1 MGLLDGLLSTSD
13 GGDGLLG
20 LHLLAAAGPRATP
33 ASFGQ
38 RLLEG
43 LGGFK
48 AQQAAEE
55 ERRQRMQ
62 MQQVQMQAMQQQ
74 AAQQA
79 WLHQQAVAAADRQ
92 RAIDNLPAQFLRPG
106 VKPETMDNRDVG
118 QPGEQA
124 VPAQQFDMPGYAQAM
139 FRYSPQTALALQAS
153 LRKDTT
159 PIKLGAGDTLVDPQ
173 TFKPV
178 ATNPKADDQPAAVRE
193 YMFARLQG
201 YAGTFDQW
209 DKERRRAGAAS
220 TTVALGTPVPITMP
234 DGSQAL
240 VQPANRPGE
249 PAQIVRIPGTGEIAR
264 PPAKEMPAAMA
275 EKFATNA
282 VTLGKIDKAIELVRR
297 NPEALGAQNYLPD
310 AIVQRTDP
318 GGTELRAMIADIGG
332 QKIHDRSGAAVT
344 VGESARLRPYVPAPT
359 DTPQT
364 VAKKLELFRRE
375 YAAMQQALASGA
387 SIKQAAQGD
396 AGTSA
401 VVDFGSLK

>member
-1 MGLLDGLLSTSD
+1 MTRT
-13 GGDGLLG
+13 
-20 LHLLAAAGPRATP
+20 LLALSCGVALLATV
-33 ASFGQ
+33 SSVS
-38 RLLEG
+38 
-43 LGGFK
+43 
-48 AQQAAEE
+48 AQA
-55 ERRQRMQ
+55 
-62 MQQVQMQAMQQQ
+62 
-74 AAQQA
+74 
-79 WLHQQAVAAADRQ
+79 
-92 RAIDNLPAQFLRPG
+92 LPVPG
-106 VKPETMDNRDVG
+106 VEAARDV
-118 QPGEQA
+118 PG
-124 VPAQQFDMPGYAQAM
+124 
-139 FRYSPQTALALQAS
+139 
-153 LRKDTT
+153 
-159 PIKLGAGDTLVDPQ
+159 
-173 TFKPV
+173 
-178 ATNPKADDQPAAVRE
+178 
-193 YMFARLQG
+193 
-201 YAGTFDQW
+201 
-209 DKERRRAGAAS
+209 
-220 TTVALGTPVPITMP
+220 
-234 DGSQAL
+234 
-240 VQPANRPGE
+240 
-249 PAQIVRIPGTGEIAR
+249 
-264 PPAKEMPAAMA
+264 AKEMPAAMA

>member
-1 MGLLDGLLSTSD
+1 MMGLLDALNSRDGVFALGLLDAASPRAQRTGIGAGLLSALSQAQAFQSAQED
-13 GGDGLLG
+13 
-20 LHLLAAAGPRATP
+20 RE
-33 ASFGQ
+33 Q
-38 RLLEG
+38 R
-43 LGGFK
+43 
-48 AQQAAEE
+48 
-55 ERRQRMQ
+55 RRMQ
-62 MQQVQMQAMQQQ
+62 ELQMQAMQQQ
-74 AAQQA
+74 ASQQA
-79 WLHQQAVAAADRQ
+79 WQHQQAVAAAGRQ
-92 RAIDNLPAQFLRPG
+92 REIENLPAQFLRQG
-106 VKPETMDNRDVG
+106 VKPEAMDNRDVG
-118 QPGEQA
+118 QPGEQ
-124 VPAQQFDMPGYAQAM
+124 PIQAQQFDMPGYAQAM
-139 FRYSPQTALALQAS
+139 FRYSPQAALALQAS

-159 PIKLGAGDTLVDPQ
+159 PIKLGAGDTLFDPQ
-173 TFKPV
+173 TLKPV
-178 ATNPKADDQPAAVRE
+178 ASNPKAEEQPSSVRE

-275 EKFATNA
+275 ERYATNA

-396 AGTSA
+396 AGTAA